1 MYSGAQ
7 YSGTAAGSPEQA
19 TSAPY
24 PVYHGSSESS
34 AKTEGYVYP
43 NATVS
48 YGVGNATATA
58 GTPVLY
64 TGGARP
70 RAVRDVMGGVAGA
83 IIAVVGL
90 GIL

>member
-1 MYSGAQ
+1 M
-7 YSGTAAGSPEQA
+7 
-19 TSAPY
+19 
-24 PVYHGSSESS
+24 
-34 AKTEGYVYP
+34 YP

-48 YGVGNATATA
+48 YGVGNATAT
-58 GTPVLY
+58 GSTPVLY

-70 RAVRDVMGGVAGA
+70 RAVREVMGGVAGA